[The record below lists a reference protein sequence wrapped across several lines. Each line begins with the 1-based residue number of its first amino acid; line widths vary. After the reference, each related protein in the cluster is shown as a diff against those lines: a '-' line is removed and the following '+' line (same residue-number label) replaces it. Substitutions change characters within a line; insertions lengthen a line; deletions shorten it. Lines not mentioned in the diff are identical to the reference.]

1 MEYGVDVLL
10 TGHDE
15 MLEHSA
21 VDGEQQLA
29 DGERAPHR
37 LHVFDVGV
45 GGDGLRGPDPLAEN
59 PQRVFL
65 AHADAPERWSD
76 DGILLDGGRHYG
88 HLDVRIEHD
97 DGIWRAK
104 LEPVYVFPV
113 MNAAGELQR
122 FEARRYDDS
131 VVLERP
137 NDD

>member
-1 MEYGVDVLL
+1 MNCAETQRQRGCWRMLWLLVVL
-10 TGHDE
+10 G
-15 MLEHSA
+15 
-21 VDGEQQLA
+21 
-29 DGERAPHR
+29 
-37 LHVFDVGV
+37 LHGCTV
-45 GGDGLRGPDPLAEN
+45 LGPDYQAREPA
-59 PQRVFL
+59 
-65 AHADAPERWSD
+65 APERWSD